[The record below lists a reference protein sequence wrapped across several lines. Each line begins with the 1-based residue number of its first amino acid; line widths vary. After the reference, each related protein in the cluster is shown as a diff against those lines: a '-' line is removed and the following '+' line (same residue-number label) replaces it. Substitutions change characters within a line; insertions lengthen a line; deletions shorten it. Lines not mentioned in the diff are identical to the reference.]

1 MPRFFFR
8 IRSNGHG
15 RSDDEFGI
23 DFPSVETACS
33 EALRVAQDLKGVFAA
48 RGEEP
53 RAHAIEIETEAGEV
67 VLHLPFSVIFDGSID
82 TVVPHAQKIQSREEA
97 SFTDP
102 Y

>member
-48 RGEEP
+48 RARSHGP
-53 RAHAIEIETEAGEV
+53 MPLRLRLKQARSCCTCRS
-67 VLHLPFSVIFDGSID
+67 P
-82 TVVPHAQKIQSREEA
+82 
-97 SFTDP
+97 
-102 Y
+102 

>member
-1 MPRFFFR
+1 MYRV
-8 IRSNGHG
+8 
-15 RSDDEFGI
+15 FGV
-23 DFPSVETACS
+23 PKSGLSVEPHQWPPPVSACS
-33 EALRVAQDLKGVFAA
+33 EALRAAQGLKGAFAA
-48 RGEEP
+48 RGEDP
-53 RAHAIEIETEAGEV
+53 QDHAIEIENEAGEV